1 MKLDVEIICKSSNPR
16 YLLTNLARAKFKA
29 NEIHEIPG
37 SETLDIDSGMN
48 DIRGKVVGDVLE
60 FWIRYK
66 RDERQYEQAILD
78 FCRENALTLRF
89 NPVKSN

>member
-1 MKLDVEIICKSSNPR
+1 MKLDVEIICKNSDLR
-16 YLLTNLARAKFKA
+16 YLLTKLAKAKFGA

-37 SETLDIDSGMN
+37 TDTLNIDNGMN
-48 DIRGKVVGDVLE
+48 DIRAKISDDAIE

-66 RDERQYEQAILD
+66 RAEEQYEQAILD

>member
-1 MKLDVEIICKSSNPR
+1 MKLDVEIITIDTDPLA
-16 YLLTNLARAKFKA
+16 LLAKLAKAKFRA

-37 SETLDIDSGMN
+37 TNTLNIDNGMN
-48 DIRGKVVGDVLE
+48 DIRSKVMGDVLE

-66 RDERQYEQAILD
+66 RDEEQYEQAILD

-89 NPVKSN
+89 NPVRGN